1 MNSYFSTFLC
11 TGVLYT
17 MMIKKKRITAALLAL
32 GLGAVTMFSQFPVS
46 AAEETAQNTD
56 AAAQTADPSVVVTNG
71 IDGWPQASDISSAA
85 AIVMETSTNTVLYSK
100 NADQPL
106 YPASAVKIM
115 TCLVALENSSL
126 DEQVTMTA
134 TGVSGVTDGGANISS
149 QLDEVF
155 TMEQC
160 LYAIMV
166 ASAND
171 IALQVAEHVGGSV
184 DAFVQIMNTRAQE
197 LGCTNTVFTN
207 PTGLPDENQHITAHD
222 MALIMEAAMAN
233 DTFRTIAATTSYTLP
248 ATNVSGGERVLT
260 NNFTMINSTS
270 DGYYKPCIGGK
281 EGYTEASGST
291 LVCEASKNNMKL
303 VCIVLNGASGV
314 TDDEA
319 IALLNYGFDNFAPL
333 TIADDDFNRLSGGT
347 VIAPN
352 GATEDNLTTEDTS
365 SDGQITRQYYFG
377 GTPVGTAIL
386 EDAEQQ
392 TNDAAVTGQKNMEA
406 AQAECVLA
414 KIGNLISWI
423 FTPLGWG
430 DWKMTVAA
438 ITGLVAK
445 ENVVGTF
452 GQLFGFAEV
461 AEDGQEIWGTL
472 ANSMSQIAAY
482 SFLVFNLLCA
492 PCFAAMGAIKREMN
506 NAKWF
511 WFAIGYQCLLAYL
524 VSLCI
529 FQFGTL
535 FTGGGFGIGTVA
547 AIVILIGF
555 LYMLFRPYKESTSL
569 KANTVSSVKAASK

>member
-56 AAAQTADPSVVVTNG
+56 AAAQTAVFVCRSHQRYRRDGPRLPS
-71 IDGWPQASDISSAA
+71 ISSTA

-314 TDDEA
+314 TDNEA
-319 IALLNYGFDNFAPL
+319 IALLNYGF
-333 TIADDDFNRLSGGT
+333 
-347 VIAPN
+347 
-352 GATEDNLTTEDTS
+352 
-365 SDGQITRQYYFG
+365 
-377 GTPVGTAIL
+377 
-386 EDAEQQ
+386 
-392 TNDAAVTGQKNMEA
+392 
-406 AQAECVLA
+406 
-414 KIGNLISWI
+414 
-423 FTPLGWG
+423 
-430 DWKMTVAA
+430 
-438 ITGLVAK
+438 
-445 ENVVGTF
+445 
-452 GQLFGFAEV
+452 
-461 AEDGQEIWGTL
+461 
-472 ANSMSQIAAY
+472 
-482 SFLVFNLLCA
+482 
-492 PCFAAMGAIKREMN
+492 
-506 NAKWF
+506 
-511 WFAIGYQCLLAYL
+511 
-524 VSLCI
+524 
-529 FQFGTL
+529 
-535 FTGGGFGIGTVA
+535 
-547 AIVILIGF
+547 
-555 LYMLFRPYKESTSL
+555 
-569 KANTVSSVKAASK
+569 

>member
-1 MNSYFSTFLC
+1 M
-11 TGVLYT
+11 
-17 MMIKKKRITAALLAL
+17 KKRKITSVFLAL
-32 GLGAVTMFSQFPVS
+32 GLFASLLFQVPISAEEADQS
-46 AAEETAQNTD
+46 AAVEASGTI
-56 AAAQTADPSVVVTNG
+56 STNS
-71 IDGWPQASDISSAA
+71 ISGWPQASDISSTA

-100 NADQPL
+100 NADQAL
-106 YPASAVKIM
+106 YPASAVKVM

-126 DEQVTMTA
+126 DDQVTMTA

-184 DAFVQIMNTRAQE
+184 DAFVQTMNARAQE

-233 DTFRTIAATTSYTLP
+233 ETFRTIAATTSYTLP

-260 NNFTMINSTS
+260 NSFTMINNAS
-270 DGYYKPCIGGK
+270 DGYYEPCIGGK

-291 LVCEASKNNMKL
+291 LVCEAAKNNMKL
-303 VCIVLNGASGV
+303 VCVVLNGASGV

-319 IALLNYGFDNFAPL
+319 VALLNYGFDNFSPL
-333 TIADDDFNRLSGGT
+333 TIADTDFNRLSGGT

-386 EDAEQQ
+386 EDTEQQ
-392 TNDAAVTGQKNMEA
+392 SNDAAVTGQKNMEA
-406 AQAECVLA
+406 AQNYSA
-414 KIGNLISWI
+414 SHTT
-423 FTPLGWG
+423 TPYY
-430 DWKMTVAA
+430 
-438 ITGLVAK
+438 I
-445 ENVVGTF
+445 
-452 GQLFGFAEV
+452 
-461 AEDGQEIWGTL
+461 I
-472 ANSMSQIAAY
+472 
-482 SFLVFNLLCA
+482 
-492 PCFAAMGAIKREMN
+492 GAIG
-506 NAKWF
+506 AAF
-511 WFAIGYQCLLAYL
+511 LLFFLFLL
-524 VSLCI
+524 VK
-529 FQFGTL
+529 
-535 FTGGGFGIGTVA
+535 
-547 AIVILIGF
+547 VI
-555 LYMLFRPYKESTSL
+555 RS
-569 KANTVSSVKAASK
+569 